1 VKNFSNQTKGLSDRA
16 IAWLFV
22 TPTIILLLAVNIYPL
37 IYAITMSFTNFYANK
52 PGMEIKFVGLK
63 NYIKILNKEDIWET
77 MQATAHFMFWT
88 LLLQA
93 LIGLGLA
100 LLLNKKFKGNE
111 ILTTIIVLPMMLSPA
126 VVAVFWTYIYQ
137 PQTGIFNYIINF
149 FYDFGEFTMI
159 GDVQLAPWS
168 IVLVDTWMWTPFTML
183 ICLAGLKSIPNYLYE
198 AAEVDRANKFQQ
210 FLHITL
216 PSVLPFLLLALLF
229 RGIENFKMFDL
240 VVELTGGG
248 PGSTTEVASINLKR
262 EAFEKWRTGYSS
274 AFAVIMFVT
283 IFGLGN
289 IWVKVMNKIKDK

>member
-37 IYAITMSFTNFYANK
+37 IYAIRMSFTNFYANK

-137 PQTGIFNYIINF
+137 PQTGIFNYMINF

-262 EAFEKWRTGYSS
+262 EAFEKWRTGDSS

>member
-1 VKNFSNQTKGLSDRA
+1 MKNFSNQTKGLSDRA

-37 IYAITMSFTNFYANK
+37 IYAIGMSFTNFYANK

-137 PQTGIFNYIINF
+137 PQSGIFNYIINF
-149 FYDFGEFTMI
+149 FY
-159 GDVQLAPWS
+159 S
-168 IVLVDTWMWTPFTML
+168 
-183 ICLAGLKSIPNYLYE
+183 
-198 AAEVDRANKFQQ
+198 
-210 FLHITL
+210 
-216 PSVLPFLLLALLF
+216 
-229 RGIENFKMFDL
+229 
-240 VVELTGGG
+240 
-248 PGSTTEVASINLKR
+248 
-262 EAFEKWRTGYSS
+262 
-274 AFAVIMFVT
+274 
-283 IFGLGN
+283 
-289 IWVKVMNKIKDK
+289 

>member
-1 VKNFSNQTKGLSDRA
+1 VKKYFNQTKGLSDRA
-16 IAWLFV
+16 ITWLFV

-37 IYAITMSFTNFYANK
+37 IYAIGMSFTNFYANK

-137 PQTGIFNYIINF
+137 PQSGIFNYIINF